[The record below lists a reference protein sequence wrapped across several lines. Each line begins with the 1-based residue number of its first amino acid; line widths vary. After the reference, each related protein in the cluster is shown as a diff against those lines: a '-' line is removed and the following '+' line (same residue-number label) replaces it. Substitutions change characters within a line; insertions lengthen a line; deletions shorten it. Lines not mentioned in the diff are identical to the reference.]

1 MRISAKDNK
10 AKIKSKSVT
19 VERQNGEQS
28 DAPHNGKA
36 TVHHDA
42 PTSAEPQSCE
52 IAVSSVSKPCTPI
65 ASPMSLTHPEQEIG
79 LNMKCGPCGGEGF
92 KYKVSLEN
100 RGRVLSGH
108 HLTCEDTA
116 PLGRIH
122 VGVRVVTS
130 YRKDN
135 KPFFYSG
142 ILGELP
148 SRRNRMRFLVF
159 FDNHTP
165 TYVRLPSLHLVC
177 RPLVDPWGGHPRRR
191 PPEIHQGVPEGVAAP
206 S

>member
-1 MRISAKDNK
+1 MIQLLSQIPVGRSVLAPAAALTTGPGGSPTTKAEKKRPRVKDE
-10 AKIKSKSVT
+10 AS
-19 VERQNGEQS
+19 R
-28 DAPHNGKA
+28 
-36 TVHHDA
+36 DA

-100 RGRVLSGH
+100 RGRVLVSGH
-108 HLTCEDTA
+108 HLACEDTA
-116 PLGRIH
+116 PLCSLH

-148 SRRNRMRFLVF
+148 SRRNRMSGGPLGRTSQE
-159 FDNHTP
+159 TP
-165 TYVRLPSLHLVC
+165 TGDSS
-177 RPLVDPWGGHPRRR
+177 G
-191 PPEIHQGVPEGVAAP
+191 
-206 S
+206 ST